1 MSRKIKFRG
10 KVTKGYQESF
20 FKQKFVY
27 GNVIYCEDDIEST
40 IINEEFEATVDTD
53 SIGQFTG
60 FFDKN
65 GKEIYEGDFVKDG
78 STTGYNYL
86 MEVYWDDKFQWSL
99 RLPKI
104 NNNFSGSLSNDKYIV
119 PQEMR
124 IEIIGNIHENPELLN
139 S

>member
-10 KVTKGYQESF
+10 KVIKGYQESF

-65 GKEIYEGDFVKDG
+65 GKEIYEGDFVKDV

-86 MEVYWDDKFQWSL
+86 MEVY
-99 RLPKI
+99 
-104 NNNFSGSLSNDKYIV
+104 
-119 PQEMR
+119 
-124 IEIIGNIHENPELLN
+124 
-139 S
+139 